1 MPRPATVIHHGID
14 IDLYSPPADRRA
26 AFAETGL
33 PGKYGIGIFG
43 RVRRQKGADLFIE
56 AMCRLL
62 PQYPDFSAVVIGLAT
77 VDNRP
82 FLEGLKQRVA
92 AAGLG
97 ERIRFL
103 GELPIEEVPR
113 WYQRISIYVFASRV
127 EGFGLTMLEAMAA
140 GDAVVATRAGAAEM
154 IISDGDDGVLA
165 PVGDV
170 DALVA
175 ALEPLMRDPERIEA
189 MGRRAR
195 ARVVSQFSRDREADE
210 ISAVYRQ
217 VWAAS
222 KALPRVG
229 TRLTA
234 SVQAALGRTAANRRL
249 NGADT
254 WCRNIA
260 NRRSPSEVTQLN
272 WMTRRSPA
280 NGLWPCQELSAR
292 LNARSVPSVGGASM
306 IMSSRSSADFN
317 RRRRPPG
324 CSQAGVHVNQDRYDL
339 AFRVGMDAPVLG
351 AALTA
356 NRDRGR
362 PPGEIEAELFLERF
376 AELVALQFVE
386 EFAERGSIGKLRD
399 GKASALGDFRIVG
412 VDFRARLG
420 RTKPG
425 TTKYSKGSF
434 VSGTAFKASRSR
446 WRRGHLTGSD
456 DG

>member
-1 MPRPATVIHHGID
+1 MSRELDDKALDELEVIIPNLNWRYSGGTAVNRTIAPLIAKRWRAAWFGPDRPEGIAGLSLGDLFRLRFRPRSRRKVRIWHARRNVEMLAGLFLNLIGYRFALIFNSAAQRRHTWFTDFLIARMDAVIATSEATARYVPRPATVIHHGID

-33 PGKYGIGIFG
+33 PGKYGVGIFG

-62 PQYPDFSAVVIGLAT
+62 PQYRDFSAVVIGLAT

-170 DALVA
+170 DALVV

-195 ARVVSQFSRDREADE
+195 ARVVSHFSRDREADQ
-210 ISAVYRQ
+210 ISTVYRQ
-217 VWAAS
+217 VWQAS
-222 KALPRVG
+222 KALPER
-229 TRLTA
+229 
-234 SVQAALGRTAANRRL
+234 
-249 NGADT
+249 
-254 WCRNIA
+254 
-260 NRRSPSEVTQLN
+260 E
-272 WMTRRSPA
+272 
-280 NGLWPCQELSAR
+280 
-292 LNARSVPSVGGASM
+292 
-306 IMSSRSSADFN
+306 
-317 RRRRPPG
+317 
-324 CSQAGVHVNQDRYDL
+324 
-339 AFRVGMDAPVLG
+339 
-351 AALTA
+351 
-356 NRDRGR
+356 RD
-362 PPGEIEAELFLERF
+362 
-376 AELVALQFVE
+376 
-386 EFAERGSIGKLRD
+386 
-399 GKASALGDFRIVG
+399 
-412 VDFRARLG
+412 
-420 RTKPG
+420 
-425 TTKYSKGSF
+425 
-434 VSGTAFKASRSR
+434 
-446 WRRGHLTGSD
+446 
-456 DG
+456 